1 MTTYDYKIKK
11 YLGEEIKD
19 FINPT
24 ILEFG
29 VKEGRSTK
37 LFLDLCEKKNG
48 KLFSIDVNDYSNL
61 FNNHRWKFIQ
71 SRDDNFEFLEN
82 KIPKQFDIIYLDSLH
97 EAKHVGAIS

>member
-37 LFLDLCEKKNG
+37 LFLDLCEKKMEN
-48 KLFSIDVNDYSNL
+48 Y
-61 FNNHRWKFIQ
+61 
-71 SRDDNFEFLEN
+71 FLLMLMT
-82 KIPKQFDIIYLDSLH
+82 ILIYLIIIGGNLYSQETIILNF
-97 EAKHVGAIS
+97 